1 METGQE
7 TYSGNAVDGSAHRF
21 DAWSDGEPA
30 EVPPAYESFGRILVG
45 GMWRAGGTGKTVP
58 DRDPYTGETLIEISQ
73 ANTRDVDD
81 AYDTAARAQSAWAAT
96 PPQQRQAVLLRAAR
110 IAERRKEEIVDWLIH
125 ESGSTRAKANVEWR
139 MFHAVML
146 EAATFPFHVEGR
158 ILPASIPGKENR
170 VYRRPVGV
178 VGVISPWNFPL
189 HLSNRSVAP
198 ALAVGNTVVLKPAS
212 ETPVA
217 GGLLLARIFEEAGL
231 PLEALNVVVGASH
244 EIGDPFVDHPVPRVI
259 TFTGSTPAG
268 RRIAER
274 AARRMKRVG
283 LELGGN
289 TPFIVLEDA
298 DLDRAV
304 RAAVAG
310 KFFHQGQICMAINRI
325 LVDARVHDEFV
336 QRFVSRVAALKVGD
350 PSNDDT
356 DIGPVIN
363 QTQLE
368 GILRK
373 VEDSIARGARV
384 LLRGEPSGLLLPP
397 IVLADVDNHM
407 PAAGEELF
415 GPVAPILRFDGEDE
429 AIRIA
434 NDTEYG
440 LSSALFTR
448 DVERGVRLAQRI
460 DAGMTHVNDWPV
472 NDEANT
478 AFGGEK
484 QSGLGRFGGQ
494 WAVQELTTD
503 HWISVQEH
511 PPGYPI

>member
-1 METGQE
+1 
-7 TYSGNAVDGSAHRF
+7 
-21 DAWSDGEPA
+21 
-30 EVPPAYESFGRILVG
+30 
-45 GMWRAGGTGKTVP
+45 
-58 DRDPYTGETLIEISQ
+58 
-73 ANTRDVDD
+73 
-81 AYDTAARAQSAWAAT
+81 
-96 PPQQRQAVLLRAAR
+96 
-110 IAERRKEEIVDWLIH
+110 
-125 ESGSTRAKANVEWR
+125 
-139 MFHAVML
+139 
-146 EAATFPFHVEGR
+146 
-158 ILPASIPGKENR
+158 
-170 VYRRPVGV
+170 
-178 VGVISPWNFPL
+178 
-189 HLSNRSVAP
+189 
-198 ALAVGNTVVLKPAS
+198 
-212 ETPVA
+212 
-217 GGLLLARIFEEAGL
+217 
-231 PLEALNVVVGASH
+231 
-244 EIGDPFVDHPVPRVI
+244 
-259 TFTGSTPAG
+259 
-268 RRIAER
+268 
-274 AARRMKRVG
+274 MKRVG

-325 LVDARVHDEFV
+325 LVDTRLHDEFV
-336 QRFVSRVAALKVGD
+336 ERFVSRVAALKVGD
-350 PSNDDT
+350 PSDDDT

-373 VEDSIARGARV
+373 VEDSVARGARV

-407 PAAGEELF
+407 PAANEEIF
-415 GPVAPILRFDGEDE
+415 GPVAPILRFEGEDE

-503 HWISVQEH
+503 HWISVQEQ
-511 PPGYPI
+511 PPGYPV